1 MKALGTM
8 HVMFLGVPSWSYPRS
23 PYSWARDMPP
33 ITLMASVVPL
43 FVLSIKFTQ
52 VVLARAVLLKHML
65 DARHQ
70 VASVHAS
77 SIDPAEEV

>member
-1 MKALGTM
+1 M
-8 HVMFLGVPSWSYPRS
+8 HIMFLGVPSWSYPRS

-43 FVLSIKFTQ
+43 FVLSTKFVQ
-52 VVLARAVLLKHML
+52 VILARMFLLKHML

-77 SIDPAEEV
+77 SLDPADAKEEV